1 MRLQA
6 LWHGLHYS
14 HMTNPPSAA
23 NPADAPDGEGAAAT
37 ATAAVQS
44 VSVSTDPLKLL
55 GQILVLAV
63 RHKAS
68 DIHLRTRSHPILRI
82 DGILRAVREIPPLA
96 PDLMDRLART
106 MMSPRLAAQFDRDH
120 QVDLSIGFKDIGRVR
135 ANLFH
140 QRGSI
145 GMVLRV
151 IATSIPTLAELRVPE
166 LVGGFSQ
173 FARGL
178 VLITGATGSGKS
190 TTLASLVN
198 EINANETTH
207 IITIED
213 PIEFLFSEKR
223 SIITQRE
230 IGIDT
235 NSFADAMKASL
246 REDPDV
252 ILLGEMRDPE
262 TIETALTAAET
273 GHLVF
278 STVHSPAAAET
289 VSRVISAFP
298 PELQQ
303 TMRAKLAQN
312 LMAVVSQRLLPRK
325 GGQGRIIACE
335 VMTVSALVREYI
347 LDPLKIKEIG
357 DLIRKGTLAEGML
370 SFDQSLLNLC
380 RAGEIDSATAL
391 QYASSAT
398 DLKLKLEGF

>member
-1 MRLQA
+1 
-6 LWHGLHYS
+6 
-14 HMTNPPSAA
+14 MT
-23 NPADAPDGEGAAAT
+23 DATRT
-37 ATAAVQS
+37 ATAEAPAANAAAINGT
-44 VSVSTDPLKLL
+44 TDPLKLL
-55 GQILVLAV
+55 GQILAMAV

-68 DIHLRTRSHPILRI
+68 DIHLRTRNHPILRV
-82 DGILRAVREIPPLA
+82 DGVLRAVREIPQLA
-96 PDLMDRLART
+96 PDFMERLART
-106 MMSPRLAAQFDRDH
+106 MMSARLQAEFDKAH

-135 ANLFH
+135 VNAFY

-151 IATSIPTLAELRVPE
+151 INTHIPTLAELGVPDIAAR
-166 LVGGFSQ
+166 
-173 FARGL
+173 FANLERGL
-178 VLITGATGSGKS
+178 VLVTGATGSGKS
-190 TTLASLVN
+190 TTLAALIN
-198 EINANETTH
+198 EINNTQTNH
-207 IITIED
+207 ILTIED

-230 IGIDT
+230 LGIDT
-235 NSFADAMKASL
+235 NSFADAMRASL

-298 PELQQ
+298 PEGQQ

-312 LMAVVSQRLLPRK
+312 LRGVVSQRLLPRK
-325 GGQGRIIACE
+325 GGAGRIVACE
-335 VMTVSALVREYI
+335 VMTVSQLIRDYI
-347 LDPLKIKEIG
+347 LDPLRIKEIG
-357 DLIRKGTLAEGML
+357 DLIKKGTAAEGML
-370 SFDQSLLNLC
+370 SFDQHLFMLV
-380 RAGEIDSATAL
+380 RAGHIDDETAL
-391 QYASSAT
+391 QFASSPT

>member
-1 MRLQA
+1 M
-6 LWHGLHYS
+6 S
-14 HMTNPPSAA
+14 DPNSATSPVTA
-23 NPADAPDGEGAAAT
+23 QDADAAA
-37 ATAAVQS
+37 AAVQS
-44 VSVSTDPLKLL
+44 VAATSDPLKLL
-55 GQILVLAV
+55 GQILILAV

-68 DIHLRTRSHPILRI
+68 DIHLRTRNHPILRI
-82 DGILRAVREIPPLA
+82 DGTLRAVREIPQLT
-96 PDLMDRLART
+96 PDLMERLART
-106 MMSPRLAAQFDRDH
+106 MMSARLAAQFEKEH

-151 IATSIPTLAELRVPE
+151 ISTSIPSLAELRVPE
-166 LVGGFSQ
+166 LVGKFGQ
-173 FARGL
+173 LARGL

-198 EINANETTH
+198 EINATQNTH

-230 IGIDT
+230 LGIDT

-273 GHLVF
+273 GHLVL

-289 VSRVISAFP
+289 VSRIISAFP
-298 PELQQ
+298 PETQP

-312 LMAVVSQRLLPRK
+312 LRAVVGQRLLPRK
-325 GGQGRIIACE
+325 GGQGRIVACE

-357 DLIRKGTLAEGML
+357 DLIKKGTVAEGML
-370 SFDQSLLNLC
+370 AFDQSLLQLY
-380 RAGEIDSATAL
+380 RAGEIDVETAL
-391 QYASSAT
+391 QYATSPT

>member
-1 MRLQA
+1 MA
-6 LWHGLHYS
+6 DHNDAN
-14 HMTNPPSAA
+14 TAATSAQ
-23 NPADAPDGEGAAAT
+23 GGAATPAPGIPVT
-37 ATAAVQS
+37 V
-44 VSVSTDPLKLL
+44 DPLKLL
-55 GQILVLAV
+55 SQILALAV

-68 DIHLRTRSHPILRI
+68 DIHLRTRSHPILRV
-82 DGILRAVREIPPLA
+82 DGALRAVREIPPMP
-96 PDLMDRLART
+96 PDFMERLART
-106 MMSPRLAAQFDRDH
+106 MMSARLIAQFDKDH

-135 ANLFH
+135 ANLFY

-151 IATSIPTLAELRVPE
+151 INTNIPSLADLRVPDMVNKFTKLE
-166 LVGGFSQ
+166 
-173 FARGL
+173 RGL

-190 TTLASLVN
+190 TTLASLIN
-198 EINANETTH
+198 DINANQNNH

-223 SIITQRE
+223 SVITQRE
-230 IGIDT
+230 LGIDT

-262 TIETALTAAET
+262 TIEMALTAAET

-289 VSRVISAFP
+289 VSRIISAFP
-298 PELQQ
+298 PEGQQ

-312 LMAVVSQRLLPRK
+312 LRGVVSQRLLPHK
-325 GGQGRIIACE
+325 GGQGRIVACE

-347 LDPLKIKEIG
+347 LDPLKIKEIN
-357 DLIRKGTLAEGML
+357 DLIKKGSAAEGMQA
-370 SFDQSLLNLC
+370 FDQSLFQLY
-380 RAGEIDSATAL
+380 RAGEIDEETAL
-391 QYASSAT
+391 QYATSPT

>member
-1 MRLQA
+1 MNDPDNA
-6 LWHGLHYS
+6 PG
-14 HMTNPPSAA
+14 
-23 NPADAPDGEGAAAT
+23 PAPAPAGDAAA
-37 ATAAVQS
+37 AVVQS
-44 VSVSTDPLKLL
+44 VAATTDPLKLL
-55 GQILVLAV
+55 GQILMLAV

-68 DIHLRTRSHPILRI
+68 DIHLRTRNHPILRI
-82 DGILRAVREIPPLA
+82 DGMLRAVREIPQLA
-96 PDLMDRLART
+96 PDLMERLART
-106 MMSPRLAAQFDRDH
+106 MMSARLAAQFERDH

-151 IATSIPTLAELRVPE
+151 ISTSIPSLAELRVPE
-166 LVGGFSQ
+166 MVSQ
-173 FARGL
+173 FGKLARGL
-178 VLITGATGSGKS
+178 VLVTGATGSGKS
-190 TTLASLVN
+190 TTLASLIN
-198 EINANETTH
+198 DINANQNTH

-213 PIEFLFSEKR
+213 PVEFLFSEKR

-230 IGIDT
+230 LGIDT

-289 VSRVISAFP
+289 VSRIISAFP
-298 PELQQ
+298 PETQQ

-312 LMAVVSQRLLPRK
+312 LRAIIGQRLLPRK
-325 GGQGRIIACE
+325 GGQGRIVACE

-357 DLIRKGTLAEGML
+357 DLIKKGTVAEGML
-370 SFDQSLLNLC
+370 AFDQSLLQLF
-380 RAGEIDSATAL
+380 RAGEIDVETAL
-391 QYASSAT
+391 QYATSPT
-398 DLKLKLEGF
+398 DLRLKLEGF